1 MEFEWDR
8 KKAESNLKK
17 HGVDFADAAL
27 VLFDELAVSISDQDE
42 KEARFISIGADAMG
56 RTLVVIYTW
65 RGDRVRLISAR
76 RATSQER
83 RKYEGAK

>member
-8 KKAESNLKK
+8 KKAESNEKK
-17 HGVDFADAAL
+17 HGVDFANAAL
-27 VLFDELAVSISDQDE
+27 VLFDELAVTISDE
-42 KEARFISIGADAMG
+42 NEEELRFITIGADAIG